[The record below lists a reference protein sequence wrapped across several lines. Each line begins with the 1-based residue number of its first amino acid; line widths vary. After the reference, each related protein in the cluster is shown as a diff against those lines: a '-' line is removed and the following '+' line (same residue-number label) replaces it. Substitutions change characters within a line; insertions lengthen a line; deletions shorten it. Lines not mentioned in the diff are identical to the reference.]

1 VSKKGAGS
9 NRLQADFGI
18 HAEKYGVELD
28 AVNLAPISDRTQ
40 AIGRQGAEYE
50 YEFEDEYDFGTKGSE
65 DWRGARFAVMRTAR
79 SSELDNRLYQE
90 SVNERKT
97 ASQTSQSFRNRPR
110 PRTRTRFPFPTSE
123 RSFSTSLPPSEEM
136 VACFKRRL

>member
-1 VSKKGAGS
+1 MNSETGFIVSKKGAGS

-65 DWRGARFAVMRTAR
+65 DWRGARFAVMRQPDHQ
-79 SSELDNRLYQE
+79 SSTIDYT
-90 SVNERKT
+90 KK
-97 ASQTSQSFRNRPR
+97 A
-110 PRTRTRFPFPTSE
+110 
-123 RSFSTSLPPSEEM
+123 
-136 VACFKRRL
+136 